1 VRLSFNRLRLYWRAL
16 GRAFASPTAKQS
28 EAYARY
34 CHTLSAALLLAGG
47 AIPLTVNQVTLP
59 VILRVVGACVLA
71 LLLFV
76 WGVILLE
83 DR

>member
-1 VRLSFNRLRLYWRAL
+1 MPLLDRLRPYGRAH

-47 AIPLTVNQVTLP
+47 AIPLTVDQITLA
-59 VILRVVGACVLA
+59 VILRVAGACVLA

>member
-1 VRLSFNRLRLYWRAL
+1 MRLQQYFRAL
-16 GRAFASPTAKQS
+16 GRVLASPTAKQK

-34 CHTLSAALLLAGG
+34 CHTLSAALLLGGG
-47 AIPLTVNQVTLP
+47 AIPLTVDHVTAS

-71 LLLFV
+71 LSLFV
-76 WGVILLE
+76 FGAILLE